1 MITAL
6 NQIILSLL
14 FLSACIIVNQLA
26 LAAKYKLLHIQFV
39 YEKRARCPHYN
50 RSNSLP
56 YTI

>member
-26 LAAKYKLLHIQFV
+26 LAAKYSSEYRLLL
-39 YEKRARCPHYN
+39 K
-50 RSNSLP
+50 S
-56 YTI
+56 